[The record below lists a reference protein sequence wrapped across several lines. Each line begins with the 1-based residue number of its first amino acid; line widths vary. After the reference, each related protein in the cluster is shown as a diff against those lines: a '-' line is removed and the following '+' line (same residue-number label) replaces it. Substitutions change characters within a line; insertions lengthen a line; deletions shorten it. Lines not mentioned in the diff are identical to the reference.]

1 MNILLTGSSGYIGS
15 RLAPVLLKHG
25 YKVIGIDRAE
35 PENAV
40 LDYTFIHGDLL
51 DEEALAKAFEEPI
64 DCVMHLA
71 AARTDWG
78 PSKEEYFRDNVDA
91 TKSLLKAGRARGV
104 KNWFFYS
111 TVGVL
116 GSSDVP
122 LDEHA
127 PHAPRTPYGASKAE
141 AENLFLGFAEEDA
154 DACITMLRPSAVYG
168 PGNPDNTNIYRLV
181 ESIQGGR
188 FVMVGRGEARKTTSY
203 HDNLIPATLFLLE
216 RMKPGVATYIYVD
229 DPVIST
235 AQLVE
240 RIYRLLG
247 QTPPTWH
254 LPLWLVRPIAYVSD
268 IAAALLKI
276 DFPITAARVEKFC
289 TSTYFDASAIR
300 ALGFRQPVS
309 NEEALAATVEWHLAR
324 EQ

>member
-15 RLAPVLLKHG
+15 RLAPALLEHG
-25 YKVIGIDRAE
+25 HQVIGVDRAE
-35 PENAV
+35 PESAT
-40 LDYTFIHGDLL
+40 LDYEFVHGDLL
-51 DEEALAKAFEEPI
+51 DEEVLARAFEEPI

-78 PSKEEYFRDNVDA
+78 PSTEEYFRDNVEA
-91 TKSLLKAGRARGV
+91 TKGLLKAGRAKGV
-104 KNWFFYS
+104 KDWFFYS

-116 GSSDVP
+116 EPSGVP
-122 LDEHA
+122 LNEQA
-127 PHAPRTPYGASKAE
+127 PHAPRTPYGASEAE
-141 AENLFLGFAEEDA
+141 AENLFLRFAEEDA
-154 DACITMLRPSAVYG
+154 DARITMLRPSAVYG

-216 RMKPGVATYIYVD
+216 RMEPGVATYIYVD

-235 AQLVE
+235 AQLVG
-240 RIYRLLG
+240 RIHRLLG
-247 QTPPTWH
+247 KTPPAWH

-268 IAAALLKI
+268 VAAALLKI
-276 DFPITAARVEKFC
+276 YFPITAARVEKFC

-309 NEEALAATVEWHLAR
+309 NEDALAATVAWHL
-324 EQ
+324 EHEV